1 MLLKGRSL
9 CIILYKIITIRKK
22 SGFKIILFT
31 RVACYEFIYLLF
43 LQFCSF
49 HNFQAIMTKSQNVKK
64 RSSDQ

>member
-1 MLLKGRSL
+1 MGSYNKNCNRR
-9 CIILYKIITIRKK
+9 IV
-22 SGFKIILFT
+22 LFT

-43 LQFCSF
+43 LQFCTF